1 MHALPAPTAVI
12 ADDERLMREQII
24 ARLKEA
30 WPELSIVGEAS
41 NGREAVAIVQSL
53 EPDIVFLDIS
63 MPGMDGIQAAQALA
77 GQAHVV
83 FVTAHDQYAVSA
95 FEHGAI
101 DYLLKPAEP
110 DRVALTCQRLRA
122 RLTQKPDPMND
133 LLAQLS
139 QRLGAGGLKPR
150 EYMRW
155 VQASVGA
162 NIRMIPTS
170 DILFF
175 RAEDKYTRVQT
186 RGLEALIRKPIKELI
201 DELDPEEF
209 WQIHRGTLVNVATSS
224 VRPATHRCR
233 SKTAPYLPGG
243 KRPAADAAVAEQA
256 AEARARRP
264 SEELSRYAKLRTF
277 GAAQMKRWFGS
288 SFALWHPHESV
299 RRAL

>member
-1 MHALPAPTAVI
+1 MRPESAPTAVV

-24 ARLKEA
+24 DRLKEA
-30 WPELSIVGEAS
+30 WPELLIVGEAS
-41 NGREAVAIVQSL
+41 NGREAVALVQSQ
-53 EPDIVFLDIS
+53 EPDIVFLDVS

-77 GQAHVV
+77 GRVHVV
-83 FVTAHDQYAVSA
+83 FVTAHDQYAISA
-95 FEHGAI
+95 FDHGAI
-101 DYLLKPAEP
+101 DYLLKPAEQ

-122 RLTQKPDPMND
+122 RLKQAPDPMND

-186 RGLEALIRKPIKELI
+186 AGFEALIRKPIKELL
-201 DELDPEEF
+201 DELDPDEF
-209 WQIHRGTLVNVATSS
+209 WQIHRATV
-224 VRPATHRCR
+224 VRV
-233 SKTAPYLPGG
+233 
-243 KRPAADAAVAEQA
+243 DAVDQV
-256 AEARARRP
+256 
-264 SEELSRYAKLRTF
+264 SRDFRGRQIVHVKGSTEKLEVSRTF
-277 GAAQMKRWFGS
+277 NHLFKQM
-288 SFALWHPHESV
+288 
-299 RRAL
+299 

>member
-1 MHALPAPTAVI
+1 MRPSSASSAAPSAVI
-12 ADDERLMREQII
+12 ADDERLMRVQIV

-30 WPELSIVGEAS
+30 WPELLIVGEAS
-41 NGREAVAIVQSL
+41 NGREAVAMVQAL

-63 MPGMDGIQAAQALA
+63 MPEMDGIQAAQALA
-77 GQAHVV
+77 GRAHVV
-83 FVTAHDQYAVSA
+83 FVTAYDQFAISA
-95 FEHGAI
+95 FEQGAI
-101 DYLLKPAEP
+101 DYLLKPADPE
-110 DRVALTCQRLRA
+110 RVALTCQRLRE
-122 RLTQKPDPMND
+122 RLQQKPDPMDD

-139 QRLGAGGLKPR
+139 QRLASGGLKPR

-209 WQIHRGTLVNVATSS
+209 WQIHRATV
-224 VRPATHRCR
+224 VRVDAVEQVSRNFR
-233 SKTAPYLPGG
+233 G
-243 KRPAADAAVAEQA
+243 KQIVHVKG
-256 AEARARRP
+256 
-264 SEELSRYAKLRTF
+264 SEEKLEVSRTF
-277 GAAQMKRWFGS
+277 SHLFKQM
-288 SFALWHPHESV
+288 
-299 RRAL
+299 

>member
-1 MHALPAPTAVI
+1 MRPSSTSAAPTAVI

-24 ARLKEA
+24 DRLKEA
-30 WPELSIVGEAS
+30 WPELQIVGEAS
-41 NGREAVAIVQSL
+41 NGNEAIAIVQSE
-53 EPDIVFLDIS
+53 EPDIVFLDIR

-77 GQAHVV
+77 GRVHVV
-83 FVTAHDQYAVSA
+83 FVTAHDEYAISA

-101 DYLLKPAEP
+101 DYLLKPPEP
-110 DRVALTCQRLRA
+110 ERVALTCERLRA
-122 RLTQKPDPMND
+122 RLKQAPDPMND

-186 RGLEALIRKPIKELI
+186 RGFEALIRKPIKELI
-201 DELDPEEF
+201 DELDPDEF
-209 WQIHRGTLVNVATSS
+209 WQIHRSTV
-224 VRPATHRCR
+224 VRV
-233 SKTAPYLPGG
+233 
-243 KRPAADAAVAEQA
+243 DAVEQVS
-256 AEARARRP
+256 RDFRGRQIVHVKG
-264 SEELSRYAKLRTF
+264 SEEKLEVSRTF
-277 GAAQMKRWFGS
+277 NHLFKQM
-288 SFALWHPHESV
+288 
-299 RRAL
+299 

>member
-1 MHALPAPTAVI
+1 MPALPAATAVI
-12 ADDERLMREQII
+12 ADDERLMREQIVE
-24 ARLKEA
+24 RLKHA

-41 NGREAVAIVQSL
+41 NGREAVALVRSL

-63 MPGMDGIQAAQALA
+63 MPEMDGIQAAQALA
-77 GQAHVV
+77 GQVHVV
-83 FVTAHDQYAVSA
+83 FVTAHDQYAISA
-95 FEHGAI
+95 FEQGAI

-110 DRVALTCQRLRA
+110 ERLAVTCERLRA
-122 RLTQKPDPMND
+122 RLEHAPDPMKD

-186 RGLEALIRKPIKELI
+186 QSFEALIRKPIKELI
-201 DELDPEEF
+201 DELDPDEF
-209 WQIHRGTLVNVATSS
+209 WQIHRATV
-224 VRPATHRCR
+224 VRV
-233 SKTAPYLPGG
+233 
-243 KRPAADAAVAEQA
+243 DAVEQV
-256 AEARARRP
+256 
-264 SEELSRYAKLRTF
+264 SRNFRGQQIVHVKGSPEKLEVSRTF
-277 GAAQMKRWFGS
+277 NHLFKQM
-288 SFALWHPHESV
+288 
-299 RRAL
+299 